1 VTTSTPTAAIP
12 VQLLPE
18 EESLAEHGALT
29 EEWPATEPISVVTE
43 RPPWRHTFIALSV
56 PNFRIWTSGNLVAM
70 TATWMQKIAQDWLV
84 LELTGSA
91 TKVGITVALQFA
103 PMLFFGLLGGVIVD
117 RFSKRRL
124 MMITQATFAILSLGL
139 AALTLSG
146 MVTAYIVWGIAFLT
160 GLVTVIDNPARQ
172 VIVTELVGQKNL
184 RNAISINSS
193 VFQLGGMIGPAI
205 AGVLLLAVGAG
216 WAFMVNGLACA
227 LVVGMLAMLRTSQM
241 NRTTPSPRQRGQLKA
256 GLAYAVGKPTII
268 WPVFLIAVFAI
279 FGLTMPVLLA
289 SYADNVFHVGA
300 GGYGLFNSMI
310 AVGAL
315 TGALL
320 STRRANIRLRT
331 VVIGVGVT
339 GVLQA
344 FAGTMPAIVAFATVL
359 IAVGMSSL
367 LMQTASNSLV
377 QMSSN
382 IAVRGRVM
390 SLYVLVL
397 LGGQAIGGPL
407 MGWIVSTF
415 GVHVGML
422 VSGGMPALAAVF
434 AGAMLARRGHL
445 TLHVRVRH
453 HVPLP
458 SIEHRLV

>member
-1 VTTSTPTAAIP
+1 MGFVALPLKEITSRPQPQDSSFVSTSTAAVPTP
-12 VQLLPE
+12 YP
-18 EESLAEHGALT
+18 
-29 EEWPATEPISVVTE
+29 PTEPLTIVTE
-43 RPPWRHTFIALSV
+43 RPPWRHTFIALAV
-56 PNFRIWTSGNLVAM
+56 PNFRIWTSGNLIAM
-70 TATWMQKIAQDWLV
+70 TATWMQKVAQDWLV

-91 TKVGITVALQFA
+91 TAVGITVAMQFA
-103 PMLFFGLLGGVIVD
+103 PMLFFGLFGGVIVD
-117 RFSKRRL
+117 RFSKRML
-124 MMITQATFAILSLGL
+124 MMITQSTFAVLSIGL
-139 AALTLSG
+139 AVLTLSG
-146 MVTAYIVWGIAFLT
+146 NVEAWMVWAIAFVT

-205 AGVLLLAVGAG
+205 AGALLLAVGAG
-216 WAFMVNGLACA
+216 WAFVVNGAACV
-227 LVVGMLAMLRTSQM
+227 LVVVMLSMLRTSQM
-241 NRTTPSPRQRGQLKA
+241 TRSAPAPRSPGQLRA
-256 GLAYAVGKPTII
+256 GLAYAIGKPTII
-268 WPVFLIAVFAI
+268 WPVFLVAVFAI

-289 SYADNVFHVGA
+289 TYAHSVFHVGA

-320 STRRANIRLRT
+320 STRRANLRLRT
-331 VVIGVGVT
+331 VVIGVGIT
-339 GVLQA
+339 GLLQA
-344 FAGTMPAIVAFATVL
+344 TTGLMPSIVPFAILL
-359 IAVGMSSL
+359 ITVGMSAL
-367 LMQTASNSLV
+367 LFQTASNSLV

-382 IAVRGRVM
+382 IGVRGRVM

-422 VSGGMPALAAVF
+422 VSGGMPALAAVV
-434 AGAMLARRGHL
+434 AGVALARRGQLH
-445 TLHVRVRH
+445 LHVGVRH
-453 HVPLP
+453 HVPVL
-458 SIEHRLV
+458 SIN